1 MNSNFQVGQQVVFN
15 FVFDEPQDNGVVQQV
30 LGNNQLQVLSEGVV
44 LVLDV
49 YQDQVFGLDTW
60 ENDYWMD

>member
-1 MNSNFQVGQQVVFN
+1 MSNNFQVGQQVVFN

-60 ENDYWMD
+60 QDDYWMD

>member
-1 MNSNFQVGQQVVFN
+1 MSNNFQIGQQVVFN
-15 FVFDEPQDNGVVQQV
+15 FVFDQPQDNGVVQQV

-49 YQDQVFGLDTW
+49 CQDQVFGMDTW
-60 ENDYWMD
+60 EDDYWMD

>member
-15 FVFDEPQDNGVVQQV
+15 FVFDEPQDNGVVQQI

-49 YQDQVFGLDTW
+49 CQDQVFGLDTW